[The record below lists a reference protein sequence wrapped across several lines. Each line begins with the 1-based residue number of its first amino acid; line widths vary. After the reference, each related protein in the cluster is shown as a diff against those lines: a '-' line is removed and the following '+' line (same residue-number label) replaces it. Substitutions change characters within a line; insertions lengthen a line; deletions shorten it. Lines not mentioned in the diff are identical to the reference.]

1 MEFLDKGEISLGTL
15 NIFKLL
21 PEKYQLFQQSL
32 SSYQHY
38 TISRKLHRKDYNLDL
53 FLNNRTQLTED
64 VRWRWLLNEFKIST
78 ISIPK
83 QPWAILIIH
92 TDKNIFALSFGN
104 AFYWVDKYSDRNF
117 PLILGRKFNYNKIK
131 TTTQSNPNSNKNKS
145 IFSYLN
151 NKYFEYDSGESFI
164 KIKGNIN
171 LPTNFKLFKS
181 NVEIGTSFKIIT
193 DEDNLNNCILIIK
206 YIEGKLLDKDVTKI
220 PIFNKIKDTSLI
232 SLLNYRLEE
241 AILRSDYSINFSDF
255 DIIGTSEVFYSENT
269 EYELR
274 YGRKR
279 KKVATITQQE
289 IELFCIQK
297 NIEKSKILDIEIKA
311 IDPYGYSKYYTI
323 KELIDYT
330 DEEYKSILMKGD
342 WYVYND
348 DYLDTLAESLSDL
361 QIIYDPTFNWDNKK
375 YELLIESKYNKS
387 DYPNIP
393 KGKAL
398 EKLKEKYYKERA
410 YNKSS
415 PN

>member
-1 MEFLDKGEISLGTL
+1 LPLCSLTL
-15 NIFKLL
+15 
-21 PEKYQLFQQSL
+21 
-32 SSYQHY
+32 
-38 TISRKLHRKDYNLDL
+38 
-53 FLNNRTQLTED
+53 
-64 VRWRWLLNEFKIST
+64 
-78 ISIPK
+78 
-83 QPWAILIIH
+83 
-92 TDKNIFALSFGN
+92 
-104 AFYWVDKYSDRNF
+104 
-117 PLILGRKFNYNKIK
+117 
-131 TTTQSNPNSNKNKS
+131 
-145 IFSYLN
+145 
-151 NKYFEYDSGESFI
+151 YFEQYNYIRFSEYS
-164 KIKGNIN
+164 
-171 LPTNFKLFKS
+171 TNFKLFKS